1 MAVGTRPEFNYPLAA
16 RVVPPTFAPLWMAAF
31 PQLSRPA
38 TRPPRSLKGHKGR
51 FRSPGLSAS
60 YGFSKETFAV
70 GRGKKEE
77 APIPAARANTIG
89 RLKSTHSGPPAA
101 PEAT

>member
-1 MAVGTRPEFNYPLAA
+1 MSA
-16 RVVPPTFAPLWMAAF
+16 
-31 PQLSRPA
+31 S
-38 TRPPRSLKGHKGR
+38 GHKGR

-89 RLKSTHSGPPAA
+89 RLKSTQAVVPP
-101 PEAT
+101 PLQHP